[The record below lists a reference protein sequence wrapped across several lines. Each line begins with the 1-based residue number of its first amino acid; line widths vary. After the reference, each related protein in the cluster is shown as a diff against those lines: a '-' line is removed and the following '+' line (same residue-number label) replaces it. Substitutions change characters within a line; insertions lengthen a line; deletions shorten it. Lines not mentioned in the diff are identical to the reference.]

1 MPRRRGGGRGGG
13 ADWYSK
19 SRGRGGDAGGKG
31 GRRGKKGG
39 VVDDTKKQHRWQPAE
54 AGPPGPVVLQQ
65 QPERSLL
72 PPAASSSED
81 EGGGDDEEESA
92 AAVPAPLTTRG
103 DEGPPPSAPAGTGG
117 ADSGVEG
124 TQLATDR
131 AIHTGGSDPSPPRSI
146 ADLNAADT
154 VSDALNKLSESAYEC
169 AAGDSFG
176 LGPKVVKQIKKKH
189 ARELAALADVLSDL
203 RNRVSLEGT
212 ARTTSTFD
220 QPGFENA
227 ASWFHGSNANNCFVL
242 DRFLWSAEDEDRLE
256 SVGAL
261 HRSYCTKCGT
271 LLPFKDGVLL
281 EQCTVANCGDG
292 DGDGGG
298 VPHFDV

>member
-1 MPRRRGGGRGGG
+1 MRSGVIARRARGLSRARKSEMKFDSSFDFFKKKKINLDFFQSPVLSPSNASSAGSRKRLPVSCIELAMPRRRGGGRGGG

-154 VSDALNKLSESAYEC
+154 VRTC
-169 AAGDSFG
+169 CWR
-176 LGPKVVKQIKKKH
+176 KQ
-189 ARELAALADVLSDL
+189 
-203 RNRVSLEGT
+203 
-212 ARTTSTFD
+212 
-220 QPGFENA
+220 
-227 ASWFHGSNANNCFVL
+227 
-242 DRFLWSAEDEDRLE
+242 
-256 SVGAL
+256 
-261 HRSYCTKCGT
+261 
-271 LLPFKDGVLL
+271 
-281 EQCTVANCGDG
+281 
-292 DGDGGG
+292 
-298 VPHFDV
+298 